1 MACGHHTLRE
11 LFAFSCCGRTPTKD
25 IYCEVSS
32 CTACIACAAHACTR
46 VRVRLPPSAS
56 NDTQCASGL
65 TCGLGTAKVRRIV
78 LPTGQYLTSTPC
90 VVCAVFVCV
99 HVCTVAIGPPS
110 ASSGI
115 QCASGLTCG
124 LGTAKVRRIV
134 LPTGQYLTSTP
145 YTRACGMYMHICVYV
160 CVRLPLAHPRLPV
173 IHSTRRAHVWARN
186 SEG

>member
-1 MACGHHTLRE
+1 MQNLDRAGCSAPLRARLARPWHRMTCSRGVWSSHVARALCVHVCG
-11 LFAFSCCGRTPTKD
+11 GRTPTKD
-25 IYCEVSS
+25 IYREVSS

-110 ASSGI
+110 ASSGM
-115 QCASGLTCG
+115 QCTLGL
-124 LGTAKVRRIV
+124 
-134 LPTGQYLTSTP
+134 
-145 YTRACGMYMHICVYV
+145 MY
-160 CVRLPLAHPRLPV
+160 
-173 IHSTRRAHVWARN
+173 
-186 SEG
+186 